1 MLVMDDRTIGII
13 YALKQ
18 GKYSP
23 DINIR
28 KFMSEWSDT
37 NWDWQGR
44 DSIDRI
50 LRQTIANYLVCCNN
64 RYEVERYFSDTSL
77 WVKDEYNR
85 MISFLWQ
92 TQVCKDENYVNG
104 MRDNPYSD
112 FEVFKNE

>member
-18 GKYSP
+18 GKCSP

-28 KFMSEWSDT
+28 KFMSEWSIA
-37 NWDWQGR
+37 NWNCLGR

-50 LRQTIANYLVCCNN
+50 LRQTIADYLMCCNN
-64 RYEVERYFSDTSL
+64 RYEVERYFNNDRIMN
-77 WVKDEYNR
+77 EYDR
-85 MISFLWQ
+85 MISFLQ
-92 TQVCKDENYVNG
+92 QIQVYKDERYVNG
-104 MRDNPYSD
+104 MRDNPYSN